1 MAEKPKKFVI
11 QIKTSGRWRP
21 SSWTLRGRP
30 VSARVAK
37 VALARAQQ
45 RFPDEAYR
53 IKEAKVRQ

>member
-11 QIKTSGRWRP
+11 QIKISGRWYP

-30 VSARVAK
+30 VSARGAK
-37 VALARAQQ
+37 VALARAQR
-45 RFPDEAYR
+45 RFPDATYR